1 VGLTVPHVFTE
12 DGDDLGIGLGVEMVT
27 SLDEDKL
34 EFLVCMVS
42 TRIA

>member
-1 VGLTVPHVFTE
+1 MGLTVPNVFTK
-12 DGDDLGIGLGVEMVT
+12 DGDDLGIGLGMEVVS

-42 TRIA
+42 IRVA

>member
-1 VGLTVPHVFTE
+1 VGLAIPNVFTK
-12 DGDDLGIGLGVEMVT
+12 DGDDLGIGLGVEVVS